1 MTIFFLALTRAWNKI
16 IENRAITFSFQTFP
30 RQTRRVF
37 SRRGPFILRQ
47 YSVSS
52 KAACGFFFNRVQKLW
67 NSLTPHFLEISSLS
81 MFKSS
86 IARID
91 LSRYKF
97 FLFFCESILSIL
109 LIFDFYCYSKLNWIK
124 HRYST
129 RSRFLLEVAFQ

>member
-1 MTIFFLALTRAWNKI
+1 MALAKVDFDLFSSLCYSGRLEIFELETLQQRRLIIDLVECFKI
-16 IENRAITFSFQTFP
+16 VKGIHCDPLFAGLFELGNRHGL
-30 RQTRRVF
+30 

-67 NSLTPHFLEISSLS
+67 NSLPPHFREISSLP

-91 LSRYKF
+91 LSS
-97 FLFFCESILSIL
+97 L
-109 LIFDFYCYSKLNWIK
+109 
-124 HRYST
+124 
-129 RSRFLLEVAFQ
+129 